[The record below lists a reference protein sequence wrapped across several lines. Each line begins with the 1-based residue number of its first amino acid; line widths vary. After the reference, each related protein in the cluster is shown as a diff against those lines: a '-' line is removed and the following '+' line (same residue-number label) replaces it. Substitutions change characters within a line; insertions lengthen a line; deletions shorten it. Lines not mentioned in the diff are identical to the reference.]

1 MNSGETKM
9 KIKVVD
15 DCCTKQLE
23 LPGKATIEQVLKG
36 EAVNKQT
43 IVIMLNGKVAHPST
57 ELKEG
62 DQLELVGVI
71 YGG

>member
-1 MNSGETKM
+1 M
-9 KIKVVD
+9 KIRVVD

-23 LPGKATIEQVLKG
+23 VQEGATIEGVL
-36 EAVNKQT
+36 ESESVNKQT

-57 ELKEG
+57 QLKEG
-62 DQLELVGVI
+62 DELELVGVI

>member
-1 MNSGETKM
+1 M

-15 DCCTKQLE
+15 DCCTKQLD
-23 LPGKATIEQVLKG
+23 LPSGATIEQVLKG

-43 IVIMLNGKVAHPST
+43 IVVMLNGKVAHPST
-57 ELKEG
+57 VLKEG
-62 DQLELVGVI
+62 DAVELVGVI

>member
-1 MNSGETKM
+1 M

-15 DCCTKQLE
+15 DCCTKHLE
-23 LPGKATIEQVLKG
+23 LPQGATIEKVLKG
-36 EAVNKQT
+36 EAVNRQT
-43 IVIMLNGKVAHPST
+43 VVLMLNGKVAHPST